1 MSRSSQR
8 ARFRIRDTVVLPG
21 RRAQLELPIGRLI
34 SGTEIALPVIVVHGA
49 TDGPTIAFSAALHG
63 DELCG
68 VEIIRRVLAAVD
80 PKTLSGTIIATPVV
94 NVHGFNTGDRYL
106 PDRRDL
112 NRSFPGSDK
121 GSMAARIANLMMT
134 EVIERASVAIDF
146 HTGSDHRTNLPQIRC
161 DLQDAATRTLAEVFG
176 APLMMHSA
184 TRDGSMRAAAA
195 AVDTTMLLFEGGEAL
210 RFDEHAIRVATA
222 GTRRVLH
229 HLGMV
234 ADAPAQTQPS
244 AVAMSSRWSRTS
256 RSGLLH
262 LEVELGD
269 RVEAR
274 QLVGSVYDP
283 FGKRLARISSRSAG
297 VVIGATLQPI
307 VNRGDAVIHVAEV

>member
-1 MSRSSQR
+1 MSRPGQR
-8 ARFRIRDTVVLPG
+8 ARFHIRDTVVLPG

-34 SGTEIALPVIVVHGA
+34 SGTEIALPVIVVHGKS
-49 TDGPTIAFSAALHG
+49 DGPTVGLSAAVHG

-68 VEIIRRVLAAVD
+68 VEIIRRVLASVD
-80 PKTLSGTIIATPVV
+80 SRTLSGTIIATPVV

-121 GSMAARIANLMMT
+121 GSMAGRIAHLMMT

-146 HTGSDHRTNLPQIRC
+146 HTGSDHRSNLPQIRC
-161 DLQDAATRTLAEVFG
+161 DLSDTTTHTLAAVFG

-184 TRDGSMRAAAA
+184 NRDGSMRAAAS

-210 RFDEHAIRVATA
+210 RFDEPAIRIGTA
-222 GTRRVLH
+222 GTKRVLH
-229 HLGMV
+229 HLGMIDG
-234 ADAPAQTQPS
+234 APDASEPT
-244 AVAMSSRWSRTS
+244 AVAMSSRWSRAG

-262 LEVELGD
+262 LEVGLGD
-269 RVEAR
+269 RVLAR

-283 FGKRLARISSRSAG
+283 FGKRLARISSRAAG
-297 VVIGATLQPI
+297 VVIGVTLQPI
-307 VNRGDAVIHVAEV
+307 VNRGDAVVHVAEV